1 MIMNFKTIIVA
12 CTFVSG
18 IFNFSYA
25 VSPIA
30 EEPDSTE
37 FFELDDIDVHKD
49 FVSFKAAPADSMSG
63 YSNPACELYN
73 YSWTSERLNP
83 YRIKIDSL
91 PDSVFINCADFVY
104 PLRSNHV
111 TSNFGMRKY
120 RYHYGIDLGVQIG
133 DTIRAT
139 FGGKIRIVDYERKG
153 YGHYLVIRHDN
164 GLETVYAHLLE
175 VLVNINQTVKAG
187 DIIALGGNTGHST
200 GPHLHYEIRFL
211 GNAFNPTKLIDFST
225 KKLLKKEFYVV
236 KKETFS
242 HVQELKAISQARY
255 HKVRPGDNLS
265 KIARR
270 YGVTVQQLCKL
281 NKMRPK
287 TVLRVGKKI
296 RYK

>member
-1 MIMNFKTIIVA
+1 MSDLKLFLIGSLFL
-12 CTFVSG
+12 SG
-18 IFNFSYA
+18 FFNCSYA
-25 VSPIA
+25 ISPVLD
-30 EEPDSTE
+30 ENDSTE
-37 FFELDDIDVHKD
+37 FFELDDIDTHKD
-49 FVSFKAAPADSMSG
+49 FVSTKSFVRDSIDI
-63 YSNPACELYN
+63 YNNPACELYN

-120 RYHYGIDLGVQIG
+120 RYHYGIDLGVKLG

-139 FGGKIRIVDYERKG
+139 FGGKVRIVDYERKG

-200 GPHLHYEIRFL
+200 GPHLHYEVRFL
-211 GNAFNPTKLIDFST
+211 GNAFNPTKLIDFET
-225 KKLLKKEFYVV
+225 KHLKKKDYYIT

-270 YGVTVQQLCKL
+270 YGVTVKQLCKL
-281 NKMRPK
+281 NKMRPN

>member
-1 MIMNFKTIIVA
+1 MRNLKTVIVA
-12 CTFVSG
+12 CTFLSG

-25 VSPIA
+25 ISPLPA
-30 EEPDSTE
+30 ELDSTE
-37 FFELDDIDVHKD
+37 FFELDDIDYHKD
-49 FVSFKAAPADSMSG
+49 FVSLKSAPGDSMSI

-91 PDSVFINCADFVY
+91 PDSVFVNCADFVY

-120 RYHYGIDLGVQIG
+120 RYHYGIDLGVKLG

-153 YGHYLVIRHDN
+153 YGHYVVIRHNN

-175 VLVNINQTVKAG
+175 VLVNVNQTVKAG

-211 GNAFNPTKLIDFST
+211 GNAFNPTKLIDFNT
-225 KKLLKKEFYVV
+225 KTLRKKDYYIV
-236 KKETFS
+236 KKDTYS
-242 HVQELKAISQARY
+242 HVQELKVLSQARY

-270 YGVTVQQLCKL
+270 YGVTVKQICKL
-281 NKMRPK
+281 NKIRPNA
-287 TVLRVGKKI
+287 VLRVGKKI

>member
-1 MIMNFKTIIVA
+1 MSNLKLFLIGSLFL
-12 CTFVSG
+12 SG
-18 IFNFSYA
+18 FFNCSYA
-25 VSPIA
+25 ISPVLD
-30 EEPDSTE
+30 ENDSTE
-37 FFELDDIDVHKD
+37 FFELDDIDTHKD
-49 FVSFKAAPADSMSG
+49 FVSTKSFVRDTIDI

-91 PDSVFINCADFVY
+91 PDSVFVNCTDFVY

-120 RYHYGIDLGVQIG
+120 RYHYGIDLGVKIG

-139 FGGKIRIVDYERKG
+139 FGGKVRIVDYERKG

-211 GNAFNPTKLIDFST
+211 GNAFNPTKLIDFET
-225 KKLLKKEFYVV
+225 KHLCKKDFYIV

-270 YGVTVQQLCKL
+270 YGVTVKQLCKL
-281 NKMRPK
+281 NKMRPN

>member
-1 MIMNFKTIIVA
+1 MSNRKLFLIGCLFL
-12 CTFVSG
+12 G
-18 IFNFSYA
+18 GLFNYSYA
-25 VSPIA
+25 ISPVLD
-30 EEPDSTE
+30 ENDSTE
-37 FFELDDIDVHKD
+37 FFELDDIDAHKD
-49 FVSFKAAPADSMSG
+49 FVSTKSFVRDTVDI

-91 PDSVFINCADFVY
+91 PDSVFINCSDFVY

-120 RYHYGIDLGVQIG
+120 RYHYGIDLGVKIG

-139 FGGKIRIVDYERKG
+139 FGGKVRIVDYERKG
-153 YGHYLVIRHDN
+153 YGHYLVIRHNN

-175 VLVNINQTVKAG
+175 VLVNVNQTVKAG

-211 GNAFNPTKLIDFST
+211 GNAFNPTKLIDFQT
-225 KKLLKKEFYVV
+225 KKLHKKDYYIT
-236 KKETFS
+236 KKDTYS
-242 HVQELKAISQARY
+242 HAKELKAMAQARY

-270 YGVTVQQLCKL
+270 YGVTVKQLCKL
-281 NKMRPK
+281 NKISPNSI
-287 TVLRVGKKI
+287 LRVGKKI

>member
-1 MIMNFKTIIVA
+1 MSNLKLFLIGSLFF
-12 CTFVSG
+12 CGF
-18 IFNFSYA
+18 FNSSYA
-25 VSPIA
+25 ISPIL
-30 EEPDSTE
+30 ESNDSTE
-37 FFELDDIDVHKD
+37 FFELDDIDAHKD
-49 FVSFKAAPADSMSG
+49 FVSTKSFVRDTIDR

-91 PDSVFINCADFVY
+91 PDSVYINCADFVY

-120 RYHYGIDLGVQIG
+120 RYHYGIDLGVKIG

-139 FGGKIRIVDYERKG
+139 FGGKVRIVDYERKG

-211 GNAFNPTKLIDFST
+211 GNAFNPTKLIDFET
-225 KKLLKKEFYVV
+225 KHLCKKDFYIV

-242 HVQELKAISQARY
+242 HAQELKVISQARY

-281 NKMRPK
+281 NKMRPN